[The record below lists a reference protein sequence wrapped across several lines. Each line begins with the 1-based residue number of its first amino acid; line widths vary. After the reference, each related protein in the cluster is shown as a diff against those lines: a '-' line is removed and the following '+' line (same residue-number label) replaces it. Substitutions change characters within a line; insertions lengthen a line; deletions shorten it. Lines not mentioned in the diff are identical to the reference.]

1 MNENDQA
8 ALKQDE
14 KVSDGCQS
22 PSDKTKII
30 PQQPTEAVEQQPPR
44 PSIIKGRSRRRK
56 RTVII
61 R

>member
-8 ALKQDE
+8 VLKQDE

-30 PQQPTEAVEQQPPR
+30 PQQPTEAVEQQPR

>member
-8 ALKQDE
+8 ALKQDDN
-14 KVSDGCQS
+14 VPDGCQC

-30 PQQPTEAVEQQPPR
+30 PQQSTEAVEQQPGP
-44 PSIIKGRSRRRK
+44 PIIKGRSRRRK